1 MYRRSNACLICLHFI
16 SIFDVYTC
24 KGKSTLR
31 NGRSLPGGGGGGGGR
46 GAKDTDRGGKRR
58 KKYRTA
64 IVSVDLDRT
73 DNRFHGSDVLKGFHW
88 FTYRAVRWAT
98 SKWNL

>member
-1 MYRRSNACLICLHFI
+1 MFI
-16 SIFDVYTC
+16 HAKENQPCGVKQT
-24 KGKSTLR
+24 
-31 NGRSLPGGGGGGGGR
+31 GGGG
-46 GAKDTDRGGKRR
+46 DTDRGGKRR

>member
-1 MYRRSNACLICLHFI
+1 MQRKINFVGLSKQGGKQRTRRE
-16 SIFDVYTC
+16 
-24 KGKSTLR
+24 KGK
-31 NGRSLPGGGGGGGGR
+31 
-46 GAKDTDRGGKRR
+46 
-58 KKYRTA
+58 KKYCTA

-73 DNRFHGSDVLKGFHW
+73 DNRFHGSDVLKGFRW

>member
-1 MYRRSNACLICLHFI
+1 MLNMLTFHMHFLMFI
-16 SIFDVYTC
+16 HAKENQPCGVKQT
-24 KGKSTLR
+24 
-31 NGRSLPGGGGGGGGR
+31 GGIQREAGEEEEENC
-46 GAKDTDRGGKRR
+46 
-58 KKYRTA
+58 TA